1 MRFEP
6 RAPREGINVSREHPL
21 REAALLVAGLVGV
34 LVLAGVV
41 ITLGVDLA
49 VRLIPPDFESRAFQ
63 AFAPGEAE
71 ADPPVAVRVR
81 TAQGI
86 LDSLARHW
94 PDAPYTFRVRLLDEE
109 VLNAAALPGGWVLV
123 TRGLL
128 ETAESENE
136 LAFVLGHELGHFHG
150 RHHLRRLGRQAVY
163 GLALAAVLGRSGGA
177 QSLGSVTGELTSRGF
192 DRGQEREADA
202 FGLELIAAE
211 YGHAAGST
219 AFFERIDAPG
229 GPGLERFVAYFST
242 HPGGRER
249 IAEIERMAAEEHIEM
264 TGSLRELQSDGASP

>member
-21 REAALLVAGLVGV
+21 EEASLLVAGLAGV

-41 ITLGVDLA
+41 ITLGVDVA

-63 AFAPGEAE
+63 TFAPGDVE
-71 ADPPVAVRVR
+71 ADPSVASRVR
-81 TAQGI
+81 TAQAI

-94 PDAPYTFRVRLLDEE
+94 PDAPYTFRVRLLDDEM
-109 VLNAAALPGGWVLV
+109 LNAAALPGGWVLV

-128 ETAESENE
+128 ETAGSENE

-177 QSLGSVTGELTSRGF
+177 QSLGSLTGELTSRGF

-202 FGLELIAAE
+202 FGLRLIAAE

-219 AFFERIDAPG
+219 AFFERIDSLG
-229 GPGLERFVAYFST
+229 GPRLERFVAYFST

-249 IAEIERMAAEEHIEM
+249 IADIERMATEAHLSM
-264 TGSLRELQSDGASP
+264 TGPLLELESNGGHP

>member
-21 REAALLVAGLVGV
+21 REAGVLVAGLAGV
-34 LVLAGVV
+34 LVLIGIAV
-41 ITLGVDLA
+41 TLGMDLA
-49 VRLIPPDFESRAFQ
+49 VGLIPPELESRAFG
-63 AFAPGEAE
+63 AFAAGESRVEDDTAKG
-71 ADPPVAVRVR
+71 VAAAQRV
-81 TAQGI
+81 
-86 LDSLARHW
+86 LDALARHW
-94 PDAPYTFRVRLLDEE
+94 PDAPYAFRLHLLAEDSP
-109 VLNAAALPGGWVLV
+109 NAAALPGGRVLV

-128 ETAESENE
+128 EAVESENE

-163 GLALAAVLGRSGGA
+163 GLALAALLGRSGGA
-177 QSLGSVTGELTSRGF
+177 RPLGSIAAELTSRGF

-202 FGLELIAAE
+202 FGLRLVGAE

-219 AFFERIDAPG
+219 AFFERLDPPG
-229 GPGLERFVAYFST
+229 GPALEGVVAYFST

-249 IAEIERMAAEEHIEM
+249 IAEIERLAAAEGLST
-264 TGSLRELQSDGASP
+264 TGAPTEPAPR

>member
-6 RAPREGINVSREHPL
+6 RAPREGINVSRQHPL
-21 REAALLVAGLVGV
+21 HEAALLVAGLVGV
-34 LVLAGVV
+34 LVLAGVA

-49 VRLIPPDFESRAFQ
+49 VGLIPPDFESRAFQ
-63 AFAPGEAE
+63 AFAPGEAD
-71 ADPPVAVRVR
+71 ADAPVAARVR
-81 TAQGI
+81 TAQRI
-86 LDSLARHW
+86 LDSLARRW
-94 PDAPYTFRVRLLDEE
+94 PDAPYTFRVRLLDDEM
-109 VLNAAALPGGWVLV
+109 LNAAALPGGWVLV

-128 ETAESENE
+128 ETAGSENE

-177 QSLGSVTGELTSRGF
+177 QSLGSLTGELTSRGF

-219 AFFERIDAPG
+219 AFFERIDSLG
-229 GPGLERFVAYFST
+229 GPDLERFVAYFST

-249 IAEIERMAAEEHIEM
+249 VEEIERLATAAHVSL
-264 TGSLRELQSDGASP
+264 TGPLRELESDGADP